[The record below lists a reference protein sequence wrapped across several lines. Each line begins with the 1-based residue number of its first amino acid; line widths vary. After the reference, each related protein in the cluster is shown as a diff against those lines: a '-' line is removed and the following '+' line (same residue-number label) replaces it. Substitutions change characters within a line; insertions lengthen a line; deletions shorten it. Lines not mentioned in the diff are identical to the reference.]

1 MRPEASLPHA
11 EAIIPFVVEQSP
23 RGERAFDIFSLLLK
37 ERIVFLGTPIDDQ
50 IANLIMA
57 QLLYLDREDPEKDVN
72 MYIHSPGGVVSA
84 GLAIYDTMQLM
95 KCDIATICV
104 GSCASMGTVLLAA
117 GTKGKRYA
125 LPHSTIHIHQAIIHG
140 LGGQASDVEIHARE
154 VLRLNQVI
162 RDILSFHTGQDM
174 ERIIHDTDRDF
185 FMTAQTAKEYGII
198 DEVLQSTKPP
208 PATAAAQEV
217 KA

>member
-1 MRPEASLPHA
+1 MKPEPS
-11 EAIIPFVVEQSP
+11 AIVPYVIETSA
-23 RGERAFDIFSLLLK
+23 RGERAYDIFSLLLK

-50 IANLIMA
+50 IANLIIA

-95 KCDIATICV
+95 RCDVATICV
-104 GSCASMGTVLLAA
+104 GSCASMGTVLLCA

-125 LPHSTIHIHQAIIHG
+125 LPNSTIHIHQAIIRG
-140 LGGQASDVEIHARE
+140 VGGQATDVEIHARE
-154 VLRLNQVI
+154 VLRQNQLI
-162 RDILSFHTGQDM
+162 REVLAAHTGQSI
-174 ERIIHDTDRDF
+174 ENIIRDTDRDF
-185 FMTAQTAKEYGII
+185 FMDSKTAKEYGII
-198 DEVLQSTKPP
+198 DEILQSNN
-208 PATAAAQEV
+208 PAKQGVAAAADNGA

>member
-1 MRPEASLPHA
+1 VKPEPS
-11 EAIIPFVVEQSP
+11 AIVPYVIETSA
-23 RGERAFDIFSLLLK
+23 RGERAYDIFSLLLK

-50 IANLIMA
+50 IANLIIA

-95 KCDIATICV
+95 RCDVATICV
-104 GSCASMGTVLLAA
+104 GSCASMGTVLLCA

-125 LPHSTIHIHQAIIHG
+125 LPNSTIHIHQAIIRG
-140 LGGQASDVEIHARE
+140 VGGQATDVEIHARE
-154 VLRLNQVI
+154 VLRQNQLI
-162 RDILSFHTGQDM
+162 REVLAAHTGQSI
-174 ERIIHDTDRDF
+174 ENIIRDTDRDF
-185 FMTAQTAKEYGII
+185 FMDSKTAKEYGII
-198 DEVLQSTKPP
+198 DEILQSNN
-208 PATAAAQEV
+208 PAKQGVAAAADNGA

>member
-1 MRPEASLPHA
+1 MKPEPS
-11 EAIIPFVVEQSP
+11 AIVPYVIETSA

-50 IANLIMA
+50 IANLIIA

-95 KCDIATICV
+95 RCDVATICV
-104 GSCASMGTVLLAA
+104 GSCASMGTVLLCA

-125 LPHSTIHIHQAIIHG
+125 LPNSTIHIHQAIIRG
-140 LGGQASDVEIHARE
+140 VGGQATDVEIHARE
-154 VLRLNQVI
+154 VLRQNQLI
-162 RDILSFHTGQDM
+162 REILAAHTGQSI
-174 ERIIHDTDRDF
+174 ENIIRDTDRDF
-185 FMTAQTAKEYGII
+185 FMDSKTAKEYGII
-198 DEVLQSTKPP
+198 DEILQSNN
-208 PATAAAQEV
+208 PAKQGVAAAADNGA